1 MNITKQRLEQLIK
14 EEYNIFLDELPPEE
28 LEELLF
34 EENEFKPG
42 DKKFFSTP
50 EEAREY
56 ARNVE
61 RAREQGIDPDKA
73 RQVRTGLGIVDPF
86 AKYREKTKAKKKA
99 QDQAARRK
107 QLAALRLAD
116 QAEAP
121 MTPDDAPMSI
131 DRSMLDAPT
140 LSEDGHEDVPSA
152 VRSMKAVIE
161 DAGQMLDALEDMN
174 GNLPT
179 WWTNKMAVA
188 VNSLNKMR
196 DYLLID
202 SEEE

>member
-73 RQVRTGLGIVDPF
+73 RQVRTGLGMVDPF

-131 DRSMLDAPT
+131 DRNMLDAPT
-140 LSEDGHEDVPSA
+140 LYEDPSA
-152 VRSMKAVIE
+152 PDISVAPVQVRLKQGFEKIINDNWAVDTMDPKTGMVA
-161 DAGQMLDALEDMN
+161 DAI
-174 GNLPT
+174 
-179 WWTNKMAVA
+179 NK
-188 VNSLNKMR
+188 
-196 DYLLID
+196 LID
-202 SEEE
+202 VVTREATGKVE